1 MATIEEMY
9 TNVTFAEVYESW
21 QTFARRTM
29 ILSAYERDY
38 SEEEFEKAVWDTH
51 AMLRKLAAH
60 IIEMAGVRDELIQ
73 PKEILIAPM
82 DQRGFIDSKKMDLRF
97 EVCADG
103 HVTWLESRI
112 IYPQHLR
119 RMDDEFFELLIG
131 LRQFGAWKFDSL
143 NGPDK
148 NIKSSVYQLVVD
160 AQAEDLSDFGAFVVG
175 WPHEATA
182 DELLRLA
189 PRAFA
194 ILHQLQYRLYRAEYQ
209 LRAGRKRK

>member
-60 IIEMAGVRDELIQ
+60 IIETAGVRDDLVQ
-73 PKEILIAPM
+73 PKEILIAM
-82 DQRGFIDSKKMDLRF
+82 DQREFIDSKKMGLRF

-103 HVTWLESRI
+103 DVTWLESRI
-112 IYPQHLR
+112 IHPQH
-119 RMDDEFFELLIG
+119 
-131 LRQFGAWKFDSL
+131 
-143 NGPDK
+143 
-148 NIKSSVYQLVVD
+148 
-160 AQAEDLSDFGAFVVG
+160 
-175 WPHEATA
+175 
-182 DELLRLA
+182 
-189 PRAFA
+189 
-194 ILHQLQYRLYRAEYQ
+194 
-209 LRAGRKRK
+209 